1 MDKLVSKSVLTKLP
15 VGERTLYRLI
25 PSNPQHIG
33 EEEFL
38 RYLAEEMGQTQTQGR
53 YWLDTFRNL
62 LFRLL
67 SENAD
72 IDLGFLLAKL
82 YVGGS
87 IESISDQ
94 PTKEKNPVRGRVFF
108 KGDFAERLKAIE
120 VVNDTVTVA
129 ALLYELLQDGCT
141 EQNRI
146 ESATARVVINGSNI
160 KLDANQDDNGVWLE
174 NATTGVKVAEA
185 DVSYSDSSTCYCTF
199 PELPP
204 TGKYRLVLATRNGE
218 NPEEYAL
225 AKVTR
230 NVYVKKED

>member
-1 MDKLVSKSVLTKLP
+1 MNQVKVKAVLTKLP
-15 VGERTLYRLI
+15 VGEKTLYRLVA
-25 PSNPQHIG
+25 SNPQKIG
-33 EEEFL
+33 EVEFL
-38 RYLAEEMGQTQTQGR
+38 QFLATEMGISPSQSR
-53 YWLDTFRNL
+53 YWLDSFRNL

-87 IESISDQ
+87 IESLGEQ
-94 PTKEKNPVRGRVFF
+94 PTKEKNPVRGRIFF
-108 KGDFAERLKAIE
+108 KGDFAEQLKAMD

-129 ALLYELLQDGCT
+129 ALLYEVLQDGLA

-146 ESATARVVINGSNI
+146 ESETARIVANGSNI
-160 KLDANQDDNGVWLE
+160 KIDPTQEDNGVWLE
-174 NATTGVKVAEA
+174 NVSTGVKVAEA
-185 DVSYSDSSTCYCTF
+185 TVSYSDSSTCYFTF

-218 NPEEYAL
+218 NPDEIAL

-230 NVYVKKED
+230 NVYVKKEA